1 MLLCL
6 SLCLTGCET
15 LRSALTQPQP
25 APAVSADAQ
34 QAICPRI
41 PKILTDPT
49 RVPTVCKQVAIGD
62 DYQACLE
69 GLLGEPGKP
78 ETGAMGAC
86 NQDKAD
92 IRKRLEGDKQ

>member
-1 MLLCL
+1 M
-6 SLCLTGCET
+6 
-15 LRSALTQPQP
+15 LRSVLTQPQP
-25 APAVSADAQ
+25 TPAAVSAEAQ
-34 QAICPRI
+34 QAICPRV
-41 PKILTDPT
+41 PQILTDPS

-78 ETGAMGAC
+78 ETGALGAC

-92 IRKRLEGDKQ
+92 IRQRIEGDGK

>member
-1 MLLCL
+1 M
-6 SLCLTGCET
+6 
-15 LRSALTQPQP
+15 LRSVLTQQPQTP
-25 APAVSADAQ
+25 APVSAEAQ
-34 QAICPRI
+34 QAICPRV

-49 RVPTVCKQVAIGD
+49 RVPTVCKRVAIGD

-78 ETGAMGAC
+78 ETGALGAC

-92 IRKRLEGDKQ
+92 IRQRIEGDKQ